1 MNYFHKIFIFV
12 LLIILTS
19 CGGKDVD
26 KKDIIEE
33 EEINLQ
39 MIAAYKEG
47 IKALEERDTLFA
59 AKKFNE
65 AEILFPQSIWAPR
78 SALMAGY
85 AYYSDSYYGDAI
97 FELNRYLKT
106 YPQDKNQA
114 YAHYLIGLSYYENIQ
129 DEKKDLKPLL
139 KAKDKFLYILSDYP
153 NTDFAL
159 DAQFKLDLISD
170 ILASKEMYLAN
181 YYIDKEKWIPAI
193 NRFKVVISK
202 YGETIYVEE
211 ALHRLVEIHY
221 KIGLELEA
229 KKYAN
234 VLGYNY
240 LSSDWY
246 KESYKIFNRDYTQER
261 EKLEKKNKKSIFKK
275 FKKLLQ

>member
-1 MNYFHKIFIFV
+1 MNNFHKIFIFV

-33 EEINLQ
+33 KDIDLQ

-47 IKALEERDTLFA
+47 KKALDERDAIVA

-78 SALMAGY
+78 SVLMAAY
-85 AYYSDSYYGDAI
+85 AYYSEAYYGDAI

-106 YPQDKNQA
+106 YPQDKNQS

-129 DEKKDLKPLL
+129 DEKKDLRPLL
-139 KAKDKFLYILSDYP
+139 KAKDKFLYILSEYP

-159 DAQFKLDLISD
+159 DAQFKLDLIAD

-193 NRFKVVISK
+193 NRFKVVISE
-202 YGETIYVEE
+202 YNETIYVEE

-229 KKYAN
+229 KKYAS

-240 LSSDWY
+240 LSSEWY
-246 KESYKIFNRDYTQER
+246 KESYKIFNRDYTEER
-261 EKLEKKNKKSIFKK
+261 VKLEKRKKKSIFKK
-275 FKKLLQ
+275 LKTLIQ

>member
-1 MNYFHKIFIFV
+1 MNNFHKIFIFV

-33 EEINLQ
+33 EDIDLQ

-47 IKALEERDTLFA
+47 KKALDERDAIFA

-78 SALMAGY
+78 SVLMAAY
-85 AYYSDSYYGDAI
+85 AYYSEAYYGDAI

-106 YPQDKNQA
+106 YPQDKNQI

-129 DEKKDLKPLL
+129 DEKKDLRPLL
-139 KAKDKFLYILSDYP
+139 KAKDKFLYILSEYP

-159 DAQFKLDLISD
+159 DAQFKLDLIAD

-181 YYIDKEKWIPAI
+181 YYVDKEKWIPAI
-193 NRFKVVISK
+193 NRFKVVISE
-202 YGETIYVEE
+202 YNETIYVEE

-221 KIGLELEA
+221 KIGLELQA

-240 LSSDWY
+240 LSSEWY
-246 KESYKIFNRDYTQER
+246 KESYKIFNRDYTEER
-261 EKLEKKNKKSIFKK
+261 VKLEKRKKKSIFKK
-275 FKKLLQ
+275 LKTLIQ